1 MQAQNF
7 KNHARYVPGFHV
19 FTFGVVLA
27 ALIISIILLV
37 YAGVSHETVFYVLTG
52 IALGLLFFYTRSFAT
67 GNQDRIIRAEEN
79 LRSYRL
85 TGSILDSHLTRSQ
98 IIALRFADYGEYAGL
113 SKRILAE
120 NLHAKAIKQAIQ
132 QWKADHHRV

>member
-7 KNHARYVPGFHV
+7 KNHARYVPGFHLI
-19 FTFGVVLA
+19 TFGVILA
-27 ALIISIILLV
+27 ALVIAIILLV
-37 YAGVSHETVFYVLTG
+37 HAGVSHETVFYVLAG

-67 GNQDRIIRAEEN
+67 GNHDRIIRAEEN
-79 LRSYRL
+79 RSYRL
-85 TGSILDSHLTRSQ
+85 TGGILDSRLSRSQ
-98 IIALRFADYGEYAGL
+98 IIALRFADDVEYADL

-120 NLHAKAIKQAIQ
+120 NLDAKAIKRSVQ